1 MAEKKNVA
9 IFELAPELGV
19 KPLEL
24 VKRLK
29 DSGLKLDT
37 SIKSHMDEVSAGD
50 AEKIRDLFLKKD
62 APAKEEKKTVVKKKA
77 AAAAPK
83 KEAKA
88 TATKKPHKK
97 EEVKHEEKVV
107 EEAKHAKTIIR
118 KKKIEV
124 EEVPVVVEE
133 PVVVV
138 EEKKEEIVVAP
149 KTEHEHKPAEKQPE
163 HRHEEPRRDKPRI
176 VDTSRP
182 SSDRPQSSGSGRPPY
197 PPRPQSPRPQSSGG
211 GRPPYPPRSG
221 SGPDRRPMGQG
232 GQRPSGPGGRPS
244 GPGGQRPGGQ
254 RFGQQTSTLPPAPA
268 HSHYRTYEK
277 KKDTHIEDDKKRKSG
292 VKKDGKLEVVVDVA
306 EVKTVGSGRAQYG
319 VKKRV
324 SIGKEQKK
332 TLITVPKASKRKI
345 KVTGDKITVSDL
357 AKEMSVKAAEVVK
370 KLMAMGTMATMNQA
384 IDIETATLIAT
395 DFSYELEQAKFDE
408 AEVIRSIEDKEDQ
421 LIPRSPVVTMMG
433 HVDHGKTSILDAIR
447 KTNVADKEA
456 GGITQRVGAHEVQL
470 EKGAITF
477 IDTPGHEAFT
487 EMRARGSQVTDIVVL
502 VIAADDGVMP
512 QTKESIDHARAA
524 GVEIVVALNKIDKP
538 NANPDMVKKQ
548 LAELE
553 LLPEDWGGQ
562 TIVVPTA
569 AKKGEGIKQ
578 LLEAI
583 LLQAEIMEL
592 KANPN
597 RNAEGVV
604 IEARL
609 DKGMGPVATVIV
621 QKGTLKVGDY
631 IVAGTSYGRIRSIK
645 NPVGVSTEAI
655 LPGRAGE
662 VHGLN
667 LVPMAGDKFNCLAT
681 ENDAKK
687 LVEYRIDEQRKQTG
701 TEVKKSVTLE
711 DIMKGICSGETKEL
725 KLLVKADTQG
735 SVEALKASL
744 ENLTDQVVAVK
755 VILSGTGGVTTND
768 VNLALASGAIIIGF
782 NVRPDSKALEE
793 AQRSK
798 LDIKFYDVIYK
809 CLEDMEKLKLC
820 MLDPTEQEKVNGQA
834 EVREIFNV
842 SKIGTIAGCGVKSGK
857 IVRNSMVRVIRDGAV
872 VYTGKLKSL
881 KRFKDDAKE
890 VAAGLE
896 CGMSVD
902 GFNDIKQGDILE
914 SYSVNMVDSE
924 GTVVSTKKAATPQQQ

>member
-1 MAEKKNVA
+1 MSEKKNVA
-9 IFELAPELGV
+9 IFELAPELGL

-24 VKRLK
+24 VKSLK
-29 DSGLKLDT
+29 ESGVKLDS
-37 SIKSHMDEVSAGD
+37 SIKSHMDEVSASD
-50 AEKIRDLFLKKD
+50 AEKIRDYFLKKD
-62 APAKEEKKTVVKKKA
+62 KPSAQEEKKSVVKKKA
-77 AAAAPK
+77 APKAPASKTTKKAPSKVVKKQEEPK
-83 KEAKA
+83 KI
-88 TATKKPHKK
+88 K
-97 EEVKHEEKVV
+97 EEVK
-107 EEAKHAKTIIR
+107 EEAKQTKTIIR
-118 KKKIEV
+118 RKKIEAEPEVVEIPAPPV
-124 EEVPVVVEE
+124 EEIQKVVEKQE
-133 PVVVV
+133 AVAV
-138 EEKKEEIVVAP
+138 EVQVKDESP
-149 KTEHEHKPAEKQPE
+149 KTEHKPEQT
-163 HRHEEPRRDKPRI
+163 EPKRDKPRM
-176 VDTSRP
+176 VDTSSSSTSSRPSYPPRP
-182 SSDRPQSSGSGRPPY
+182 SSGPGGPRPSGARPPY
-197 PPRPQSPRPQSSGG
+197 PPRPGGPRPAGPRPTGPRPGG
-211 GRPPYPPRSG
+211 
-221 SGPDRRPMGQG
+221 DRKPAP
-232 GQRPSGPGGRPS
+232 GQRPY
-244 GPGGQRPGGQ
+244 GQK
-254 RFGQQTSTLPPAPA
+254 FGSQASTLPPPPA

-277 KKDTHIEDDKKRKSG
+277 KKEPTVDDDRKKGKAG
-292 VKKDGKLEVVVDVA
+292 VKRDGKLEVVVDIN
-306 EVKTVGSGRAQYG
+306 EVKASNTGRAQYG
-319 VKKRV
+319 VKKKAPAGR
-324 SIGKEQKK
+324 EQKK

-345 KVTGDKITVSDL
+345 RISGDKITVADL
-357 AKEMSVKAAEVVK
+357 AMEMSVKAGEIIK
-370 KLMAMGTMATMNQA
+370 KLMGMGTMATINQSL
-384 IDIETATLIAT
+384 DLETATLVAT
-395 DFSYELEQAKFDE
+395 EFSYEIEQIKFDE
-408 AEVIRSIEDKEDQ
+408 TEVLRTEDDKEED
-421 LIPRSPVVTMMG
+421 LVPRSPVVTMMG

-456 GGITQRVGAHEVQL
+456 GGITQRVGAHEVQI
-470 EKGAITF
+470 EKGSITF

-592 KANPN
+592 RANPN
-597 RNAEGVV
+597 RKAEGVV

-609 DKGMGPVATVIV
+609 DKGVGPVATVIV
-621 QKGTLKVGDY
+621 QKGTLKTGDY
-631 IVAGTSYGRIRSIK
+631 VVAGTSYGRIRSIK
-645 NPVGVSTEAI
+645 DPLGNNIDSI

-662 VHGLN
+662 IHGLDS
-667 LVPMAGDKFNCLAT
+667 VPMAGDKFNSPAT

-687 LVEYRIDEQRKQTG
+687 LVEYRIDEQRKKTG

-744 ENLTDQVVAVK
+744 ENLTDPVVAVK
-755 VILSGTGGVTTND
+755 VILAGTGGVTSND

-793 AQRSK
+793 AQKSK

-820 MLDPTEQEKVNGQA
+820 MLDPTEVEKVHGQA

-872 VYTGKLKSL
+872 VYTGKIKSL

-890 VAAGLE
+890 VLAGLE
-896 CGMSVD
+896 CGMSID
-902 GFNDIKQGDILE
+902 GFNDIKQGDIFE
-914 SYSVNMVDSE
+914 SFSVNMVDSE
-924 GTVVSTKKAATPQQQ
+924 GTVVGTKKAASTPQ